1 MLLAGKFGDYKLDA
15 IKHVAVALE
24 LIHMASL
31 VHDDVIDAAFL
42 RRSSAT
48 VNAKW
53 ETVLQCIREI
63 ICLQSLLSVLQI

>member
-31 VHDDVIDAAFL
+31 VHDDVIDAAFYDAAVRL
-42 RRSSAT
+42 
-48 VNAKW
+48 
-53 ETVLQCIREI
+53 
-63 ICLQSLLSVLQI
+63 